1 MGDKGLSLKEL
12 RVRVEATFDWP
23 GHLDDTSPISI
34 PEATDEIG
42 QQLRAIEQRLSPAP
56 PQSEQES
63 QLASSLLS
71 QGPALEPLANEEMTE
86 EMTEVDR
93 RLGLLE
99 QRVVE
104 TSATALDLTE
114 FFDRLEELEERL
126 SAVAAPDAQLAEE
139 TTSRLRELEAQ
150 LTQQSLV
157 TEDVTEVHKRLAL
170 LEQRVVEPL
179 ATTRDV
185 TEFLDHLKELEERLS
200 AVAAPDAQLAEE
212 TTSRLR
218 ELETQLA
225 QQSHVTEE
233 VSEVDRRLAL
243 REQRVVEPSATALDL
258 AEFFDRLQILEERL
272 SAMAGVDAHL
282 TEVPFAQPE
291 PTSAPYE
298 TRERPLSISTNG
310 READAGSY
318 ISGGDHAEM
327 IDILRGD
334 TEPEE
339 TVLAGRFF
347 KKKRR

>member
-114 FFDRLEELEERL
+114 FFDRLE
-126 SAVAAPDAQLAEE
+126 
-139 TTSRLRELEAQ
+139 
-150 LTQQSLV
+150 
-157 TEDVTEVHKRLAL
+157 
-170 LEQRVVEPL
+170 
-179 ATTRDV
+179 
-185 TEFLDHLKELEERLS
+185 ELEERLS